1 MPKVLL
7 LTRYERLGASSRVR
21 FLQFLPQLAQAG
33 FAIDVQP
40 LLDNAYVQS
49 LYGGPPVSRWS
60 IIRAYLRRLRA
71 LLAAR
76 RYDVVWLEKE
86 ALPYLPAFV
95 ETALLSGVPYVV
107 DLDDAWF
114 HRYEAHSSALVRGLL
129 SGKIDAVMRHAAI
142 VAAGND
148 YLAARARTAG
158 ARRIEIIPTAIDLA
172 RYGDAPPAAAGKRA
186 AVVGWIGIPLNAHY
200 LTLIE
205 PALRLDA
212 RDGPIKLHVVGAPV
226 PSELAGIPAESF
238 AWSEGD
244 RSRAHRRLRHRHHAA
259 RRHAMGARQVRLQTV
274 AGDGGGKAGDRLA
287 GRRQLPGRTPRGERL
302 PCGDSRGMGRGAAH
316 ARCGPRAARAHGCGG
331 APNRRRR
338 VFGCDRR
345 PSSGLRAGGGRY
357 IAPTLI
363 AWRAAGMVRPRRE
376 RVRRCLAGA

>member
-33 FAIDVQP
+33 FTIDVQP

-76 RYDVVWLEKE
+76 RYDAVWLEKE

-95 ETALLSGVPYVV
+95 ETALLAGVPYVV

-114 HRYEAHSSALVRGLL
+114 HRYEAHGSPLVRALL

-142 VAAGND
+142 VVAGND
-148 YLAARARTAG
+148 YLAARAREAG

-172 RYGDAPPAAAGKRA
+172 RYGDTPPAAAGKRA
-186 AVVGWIGIPLNAHY
+186 AIVGWIGIPLNAHY

-226 PSELAGIPAESF
+226 PSELAGVPAESF
-238 AWSEGD
+238 AWSEATEVERIGAFD
-244 RSRAHRRLRHRHHAA
+244 IGIMPLADTPWERGKCAYKLLQVMAAGKPVIASPVGANCQVVRHGVNGFLAATQEEWAEALRTLAADPALRAR
-259 RRHAMGARQVRLQTV
+259 MGAEARQTV
-274 AGDGGGKAGDRLA
+274 TGAYSVATVGPRLA
-287 GRRQLPGRTPRGERL
+287 SMLTE
-302 PCGDSRGMGRGAAH
+302 AATL
-316 ARCGPRAARAHGCGG
+316 
-331 APNRRRR
+331 RRR
-338 VFGCDRR
+338 
-345 PSSGLRAGGGRY
+345 
-357 IAPTLI
+357 
-363 AWRAAGMVRPRRE
+363 
-376 RVRRCLAGA
+376 